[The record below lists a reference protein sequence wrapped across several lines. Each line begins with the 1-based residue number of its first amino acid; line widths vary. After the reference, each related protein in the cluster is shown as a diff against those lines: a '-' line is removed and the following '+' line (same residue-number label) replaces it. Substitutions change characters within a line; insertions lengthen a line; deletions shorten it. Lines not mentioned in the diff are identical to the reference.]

1 MMDSSRTIAEFW
13 RSFQECAAA
22 LASAES
28 VEHPAHDALLEKLHA
43 IHPGLYLEFCLDPGG
58 CELIV
63 TADGNRALFP
73 LVHAIVDRAPAIS
86 GWTMKS
92 LKPKFGFPNTVS
104 WDDLTIVIDHVVFDP
119 IEKQGSDELGLRI
132 FVPGLKKSEAD
143 KAYNAILRALDH
155 GLGEQKLAEA
165 VRYTEVLPLPHDV
178 VATDFIPLVE
188 LENFIRW
195 RDERRKAT
203 AGHTDA

>member
-1 MMDSSRTIAEFW
+1 MMDSSRAIAEFW
-13 RSFQECAAA
+13 RSFQDCEAA

-28 VEHPAHDALLEKLHA
+28 ADHAAHDMLLGKLHA
-43 IHPGLYLEFCLDPGG
+43 IHPGLYLEFCLDPGE

-73 LVHAIVDRAPAIS
+73 LVRAIVDGAPAIA
-86 GWTMKS
+86 GWKTRS
-92 LKPKFGFPNTVS
+92 LKPKFGFPSTVS
-104 WDDLTIVIDHVVFDP
+104 WDDLTIVTDHVVFDP
-119 IEKQGSDELGLRI
+119 LEREGSDELGLRI

-143 KAYNAILRALDH
+143 KAHNAILRALDH
-155 GLGEQKLAEA
+155 GLGEEKLAEA

-178 VATDFIPLVE
+178 AATDFIPLVE

-195 RDERRKAT
+195 RDEKRKA
-203 AGHTDA
+203 AEGADA